1 MKKFLIAFCI
11 ILVLLLAFPFIILYG
26 LNHYFIPQVII
37 PEIKNQIAVFN
48 KENNLNLKIQEIDF
62 VLVRGFQLKGIDL
75 SPILTAKEIDLDIDY
90 PALLSRKIHLPQI
103 NIFEP
108 NLKIKRSKQ
117 GKWNYETTLKN
128 IFGKKDKSQPSF
140 IDIDQINFTGGQVH
154 FFDQYSTH
162 NQLNKNFRNVDI
174 KIKNPDQENYF
185 VEISGADTKQQD
197 KIWFNFTY
205 APKTKNIQGKARLK
219 IPDLADYINYYVDE
233 LILPWKTKKLG
244 LEAQA
249 DFNYHQGNLSMDG
262 NYVIKNG
269 QIYYGDIEFTG
280 NASIRHKQKYFKN
293 KNTLDA
299 LSAQVQIDNLNL
311 RFEKTLILEKGKCEA
326 AITDKGV
333 SIQKLQGISS
343 EKPVDLK
350 GNFIF
355 QPNRMLELS
364 GKLGETNN
372 TFYLELLSENSAK
385 INWFS
390 TSEAVFFKI
399 DSNISD
405 IKNLLFSGNL
415 SGWIN
420 LDSLP
425 GKILID
431 DADNHLTVSV
441 EAGENDLKGRID
453 FSGALQGE
461 LDKPDTLSGKLGL
474 KFKDFSVL
482 GLEPLS
488 FLLGM
493 KVEEGVFSSG
503 IPPMDLYQGKLSGA
517 LALDSKRWGIA
528 LNVEDMDLEKFNR
541 VNSQLDGLKG
551 LLTGKIAV
559 IGHWGENS
567 SIQGGGNFSLVNADL
582 KNAPIFSAA
591 QQGVDSMVKGF
602 QMPDFKKVKGNFEVA
617 NEIVNFK
624 NAQATAP
631 GLDLRGYGTIDFSMQ
646 TNFTMGVKF
655 TQNRDVRT
663 SLFIFFPLETLGF
676 DFLSKAIKV
685 NIKGTAPDLVQTTS
699 IQPLGWLTNTYGTQS
714 SFDPNQYTLE
724 KLWEKEDPNE

>member
-1 MKKFLIAFCI
+1 MLLIFGAALFLW
-11 ILVLLLAFPFIILYG
+11 YG
-26 LNHYFIPQVII
+26 LNNYFIPQVII
-37 PEIKNQIAVFN
+37 PEIRNQIAIFN
-48 KENNLNLKIQEIDF
+48 QENKLNLKIQDIEFIP
-62 VLVRGFQLKGIDL
+62 LRGFQLKGIDL

-103 NIFEP
+103 NILEP
-108 NLKIKRSKQ
+108 DLKIKRSKQ
-117 GKWNYETTLKN
+117 RQWNYETTLKN
-128 IFGKKDKSQPSF
+128 IFGKKDKGQLSF

-185 VEISGADTKQQD
+185 IEISGADTKQQD

-249 DFNYHQGNLSMDG
+249 DFNYHQGNLSIDG

-280 NASIRHKQKYFKN
+280 NASIIHKQKYFKN
-293 KNTLDA
+293 KNTLNV
-299 LSAQVQIDNLNL
+299 LSAKMQIDKLNL
-311 RFEKTLILEKGKCEA
+311 LFEKTLILEKGKCKA

-364 GKLGETNN
+364 GKLGETDN

-385 INWFS
+385 INWLS

-399 DSNISD
+399 DSNIPD
-405 IKNLLFSGNL
+405 IKDLLFSGNF

-431 DADNHLTVSV
+431 DGDNHLTVSI

-461 LDKPDTLSGKLGL
+461 LDKPDTFSGKLGL

-488 FLLGM
+488 FLLGI

-503 IPPMDLYQGKLSGA
+503 IPPMNLYQGKLSGA

-541 VNSQLDGLKG
+541 VHSQLNGLKG

-591 QQGVDSMVKGF
+591 QQGVDTMVKGF
-602 QMPDFKKVKGNFEVA
+602 QMPDFKKVKGDFEIKKEV
-617 NEIVNFK
+617 ITFK
-624 NAQATAP
+624 NTQATAP
-631 GLDLRGYGTIDFSMQ
+631 GMELHGSGTMDFSMQ
-646 TNFTMGVKF
+646 TNFTMGIKF
-655 TQNRDVRT
+655 SENRDIKT
-663 SLFIFFPLETLGF
+663 ALFIFFPIETLGF
-676 DFLSKAIKV
+676 DFLTKAIKV
-685 NIKGTAPDLVQTTS
+685 DINGTAPDLKQTTTV
-699 IQPLGWLTNTYGTQS
+699 QPLGWLTSMFNQS
-714 SFDPNQYTLE
+714 SSLNTDQYTLE
-724 KLWEKEDPNE
+724 KLWDKEDPSE

>member
-1 MKKFLIAFCI
+1 MKKFLIILFILLTI
-11 ILVLLLAFPFIILYG
+11 ILVSPFAIWYG
-26 LNHYFIPQVII
+26 LNYYFIPKIVI
-37 PEIKNQIAVFN
+37 PEIKNQIAIFN
-48 KENNLNLKIQEIDF
+48 QENRLNLKIQEIDF
-62 VLVRGFQLKGIDL
+62 VFLRGFQLKGIEL
-75 SPILTAKEIDLDIDY
+75 SPLLTAKEIDLDIDY
-90 PALLSRKIHLPQI
+90 LALLSRKVHLPQI

-108 NLKIKRSKQ
+108 DLKIKRSKQ
-117 GKWNYETTLKN
+117 GKWNYEAALKN
-128 IFGKKDKSQPSF
+128 LFGKKDKGQPSF
-140 IDIDQINFTGGQVH
+140 IDIDQIILTNGQVH
-154 FFDQYSTH
+154 FFDQYSAH

-174 KIKNPDQENYF
+174 KIKNPHQEDYF
-185 VEISGADTKQQD
+185 IEISGTDAKLQD
-197 KIWFNFTY
+197 KIWSNFTY
-205 APKTKNIQGKARLK
+205 APKTKAIQGKARLK

-244 LEAQA
+244 LDAQA
-249 DFNYHQGNLSMDG
+249 DFNFSQGNISIDG
-262 NYVIKNG
+262 NYIVKNG

-293 KNTLDA
+293 KKALNI
-299 LSAQVQIDNLNL
+299 LSAQAQIDNLSL
-311 RFEKTLILEKGKCEA
+311 MLEKTLILEKGKCA
-326 AITDKGV
+326 ATVTDTGI
-333 SIQKLQGISS
+333 SIQKLQGTSS

-350 GNFIF
+350 GDYIF
-355 QPNRMLELS
+355 QPSRALKLS
-364 GKLGETNN
+364 GKLGESDN
-372 TFYLELLSENSAK
+372 TFSLKLLSENSAE
-385 INWFS
+385 IAWLS
-390 TSEAVFFKI
+390 TSEAVSFKI
-399 DSNISD
+399 DSNIPD
-405 IKNLLFSGNL
+405 IKDLLFSGDL

-441 EAGENDLKGRID
+441 EAGENDLKGRVD
-453 FSGALQGE
+453 FSGKLQGE
-461 LDKPDTLSGKLGL
+461 LDKPETYSGKLGL
-474 KFKDFSVL
+474 KLKDFSVL

-493 KVEEGVFSSG
+493 KVEEGVFTSG

-517 LALDSKRWGIA
+517 LALDNKRWGIE
-528 LNVEDMDLEKFNR
+528 LKVEDMDLEKFNR
-541 VNSQLDGLKG
+541 VNAQLDGLKG
-551 LLTGKIAV
+551 LLTGKIAI
-559 IGHWGENS
+559 IGNWGENS

-591 QQGVDSMVKGF
+591 QQGVDTMVKGF
-602 QMPDFKKVKGNFEVA
+602 QMPDFKKVKGDFEIV
-617 NEIVNFK
+617 NEIVTFK
-624 NAQATAP
+624 NTQATAS
-631 GLDLRGYGTIDFSMQ
+631 GLDLRGSGTIDFSMQ

-699 IQPLGWLTNTYGTQS
+699 IQPLGWLTDTYNAKS

-724 KLWEKEDPNE
+724 KLWEKTQ